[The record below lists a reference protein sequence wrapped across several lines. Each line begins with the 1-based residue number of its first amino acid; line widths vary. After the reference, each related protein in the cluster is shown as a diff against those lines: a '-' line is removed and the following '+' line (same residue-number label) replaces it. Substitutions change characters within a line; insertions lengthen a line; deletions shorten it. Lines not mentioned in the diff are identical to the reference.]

1 MSTDRSASSAPLP
14 PVTDVPPGVVDA
26 VAWVHV
32 RDGRLLNVRS
42 AGKDALY
49 LPGGKREPGES
60 DVEVLVREV
69 REELAVRL
77 RPETARLFAVVDAD
91 AHGYPDGTRVRLL
104 CYTAE
109 HEGEPTP
116 SAEIR
121 ELAWVDGAA
130 AERCAPAG
138 RRVLEVLRERG
149 LLG

>member
-1 MSTDRSASSAPLP
+1 MPAHRSPEPSAPP
-14 PVTDVPPGVVDA
+14 PAAPGVIDA

-60 DVEVLVREV
+60 DVEALVREV
-69 REELAVRL
+69 REELSVRL
-77 RPETARLFAVVDAD
+77 RAETARPFAVVDED
-91 AHGYPDGTRVRLL
+91 AHGYPAGTRVRLL

-109 HEGEPTP
+109 HEGEPVP
-116 SAEIR
+116 SREIR
-121 ELAWVDGAA
+121 ELAWVDERDAA
-130 AERCAPAG
+130 RCAPAG
-138 RRVLEVLRERG
+138 RRVLEALRERG